1 MLNFDTWWTLLN
13 SSMIQMSSG
22 VHYAMKRK
30 FLFTPYI
37 TFAAALRREWRCL
50 GLFKDERNLKN
61 YFLVLH
67 LFFRISRV

>member
-37 TFAAALRREWRCL
+37 TFAAAWWIEWSCL
-50 GLFKDERNLKN
+50 GLFKDEKK
-61 YFLVLH
+61 
-67 LFFRISRV
+67 I